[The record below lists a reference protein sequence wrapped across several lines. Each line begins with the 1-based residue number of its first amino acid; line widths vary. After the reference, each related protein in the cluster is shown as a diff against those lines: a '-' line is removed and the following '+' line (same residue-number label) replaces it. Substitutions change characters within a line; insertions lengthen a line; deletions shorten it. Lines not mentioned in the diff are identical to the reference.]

1 MESRGGAGRKGV
13 CVCVFVLG
21 GGDFTLIV
29 CVCVCLSSCFQIGG
43 AGGISKSYADFTTV
57 CVCVSRNSCLYKAIL
72 MHPMFSV

>member
-13 CVCVFVLG
+13 RVCVFVLG

-57 CVCVSRNSCLYKAIL
+57 CVCVCQQEF
-72 MHPMFSV
+72 MFIQGYHHVSNV